1 MGFYVYDRMGG
12 QDRYDDDAD
21 IDSVVA
27 DLLEQLQEDPHDQEH
42 TWVSVHHGDWYIAVH
57 VGGLLKLGNTAW
69 VKLKPL
75 NKRNAISTLYL
86 RPSRQSQVKSL
97 MKLMAQGNLEK
108 VQKAKWLPKD
118 KLTAKK

>member
-57 VGGLLKLGNTAW
+57 ISGLLKLGNTAW
-69 VKLKPL
+69 VKVKPL
-75 NKRNAISTLYL
+75 NKRNAIPTLYL
-86 RPSRQSQVKSL
+86 RPS
-97 MKLMAQGNLEK
+97 
-108 VQKAKWLPKD
+108 AKRRLSR
-118 KLTAKK
+118 